1 MILCSLPECQTTAGC
16 MCPKRVSMS
25 YPNADLNRV
34 GRLEAEVAALRARCE
49 KAEAEVAEAKAS
61 RDLQARIAS
70 DEEGLS
76 RAAESRCAE
85 LDRRIAETRA
95 AALEEAAELAT
106 TCIDPAGRCKCS
118 TAYEI
123 AAAIRALIP
132 EQKEG

>member
-1 MILCSLPECQTTAGC
+1 MVNEITRT
-16 MCPKRVSMS
+16 MV
-25 YPNADLNRV
+25 D
-34 GRLEAEVAALRARCE
+34 AALAATDFANGPTSRRWM
-49 KAEAEVAEAKAS
+49 AKA
-61 RDLQARIAS
+61 LAA
-70 DEEGLS
+70 GLRQS
-76 RAAESRCAE
+76 IESQ
-85 LDRRIAETRA
+85 DRRIAETRA